1 MSTVLIWFVVIVGIV
16 GILLFWSLAN
26 TAGWADDRMEEIKNR
41 ETSCEAVI
49 TNQSSISGGMAMANK
64 EKKIE
69 GRLGYNSENGRYGLL
84 VSDLWEHIGFHCGE
98 CLEVKVDDKW
108 VKTRME
114 MDIDRNW
121 YLVDTSYTG
130 DLEHVRARI

>member
-1 MSTVLIWFVVIVGIV
+1 
-16 GILLFWSLAN
+16 
-26 TAGWADDRMEEIKNR
+26 
-41 ETSCEAVI
+41 
-49 TNQSSISGGMAMANK
+49 MANK

-69 GRLGYNSENGRYGLL
+69 GRVGFNSQNGRYGLL
-84 VSDLWEHIGFHCGE
+84 VSDLWQHTGFNCGE

-121 YLVDTSYTG
+121 YLVDTPYTG
-130 DLEHVRARI
+130 DLEYVRARI

>member
-121 YLVDTSYTG
+121 YLVDTPYTG
-130 DLEHVRARI
+130 DLECVRARI